1 MRFKWTLG
9 ACAVG
14 VAMSTLAMM
23 PTVASAQEK
32 LVVWWTKGFYPAED
46 KALNEMIQRFEKKT
60 NTKVELS
67 LYAVQDVIPKT
78 VAALNAGSIPDVAMG
93 HTFDFQVAGK
103 WAAEG
108 KLADLTDVIEP
119 MKGRFLDNTIST
131 AWFAGADGKR
141 AYYAMPIYQQT
152 MHVNYWKD
160 MLAEAG
166 FKPSDVPKGW
176 KEYWS
181 FWCDKVQPAHRK
193 ASGKRTYAVGH
204 PMGVDG
210 TDSFFSF
217 HQFMLAHNVKLVD
230 KDGKVIVDTPENKK
244 ALTAAVKD
252 YTDIATKGCTPSS
265 AINWKDPDNNVNF
278 HNKTT
283 VMTHNATISIA
294 AKWLDDMNNQTSTPE
309 QRAQAK
315 KNYEENIETALWPD
329 KPDGSPMNYLAAIK
343 LAVVFKGARNEK
355 LGKQFLAYLTEDE
368 NLIPYTEGSL
378 GRWYAVTKAGA
389 DSTFWTGTDVHRK
402 KVSQQFRAGTDT
414 FPFTRNYH
422 FASLNNENVWAKAM
436 SRVVN
441 EKWTP
446 EKATD
451 EMVARIKEIA
461 DKPL

>member
-1 MRFKWTLG
+1 MRLKRVIG
-9 ACAVG
+9 AAAVG
-14 VAMSTLAMM
+14 AAVATLAAM
-23 PTVASAQEK
+23 PLTAAAQQQ

-46 KALNEMIQRFEKKT
+46 KALNEFVARFEKKY
-60 NTKVELS
+60 NAKVDLS

-78 VAALNAGSIPDVAMG
+78 VAALGAGSFPDVAMG

-108 KLADLTDVIEP
+108 RLADLTDVIDP
-119 MKGRFLDNTIST
+119 IKDKFLDNTTST
-131 AWFAGADGKR
+131 AFFTGTDGKR

-166 FKPSDVPKGW
+166 FKPADVPTGW

-193 ASGKRTYAVGH
+193 ASGKRTFAIGH

-210 TDSFFSF
+210 SDSFFSF
-217 HQFMLAHNVKLVD
+217 HQFMLAHKVKLVD
-230 KDGKVIVDTPENKK
+230 DDGKVIVDTPDNRK
-244 ALTAAVKD
+244 ALAAALKD
-252 YTDIATKGCTPSS
+252 YTDIAVKGCTPAS

-283 VMTHNATISIA
+283 LMTHNATISIA
-294 AKWLDDMNNQTSTPE
+294 SKWLDDANNASLTQAE
-309 QRAQAK
+309 RDQAK
-315 KNYEENIETALWPD
+315 KNYEDNIETALWPN

-355 LGKQFLAYLTEDE
+355 LGKQFLQFLMEDE
-368 NLIPYTEGSL
+368 NIIPYTEGSL
-378 GRWYAVTKAGA
+378 GRWYAVTKKGA
-389 DSTFWTGTDVHRK
+389 DSPFWTQQDVHRK
-402 KVSQQFRAGTDT
+402 KVSAQFRAGTDT
-414 FPFTRNYH
+414 FPFTRN
-422 FASLNNENVWAKAM
+422 FNFTTLNNENVWAKGM

-441 EKWTP
+441 DKWTP
-446 EKATD
+446 DKAAD
-451 EMVARIKEIA
+451 EIVARIKELA
-461 DKPL
+461 GGK